1 MKITETSLKECFVIE
16 PDIFEDERGFFLE
29 TYNKEKYKQINN
41 FPDIFLQDNHSQS
54 IKNTLRGLHLQ
65 LRKPQGKLVRVVA
78 GEVFDVVVDLRIDSD
93 TFGCWHA
100 EYLNEHNKKQLWVP
114 PGFAHGFLVISDKA
128 DFEYKCSELYHPED
142 ELCIIWNDPTI
153 KIDWPIDN
161 PILSD
166 KDSNGLELRDVKF

>member
-114 PGFAHGFLVISDKA
+114 PGFAHGFFG
-128 DFEYKCSELYHPED
+128 DF
-142 ELCIIWNDPTI
+142 
-153 KIDWPIDN
+153 
-161 PILSD
+161 
-166 KDSNGLELRDVKF
+166 R